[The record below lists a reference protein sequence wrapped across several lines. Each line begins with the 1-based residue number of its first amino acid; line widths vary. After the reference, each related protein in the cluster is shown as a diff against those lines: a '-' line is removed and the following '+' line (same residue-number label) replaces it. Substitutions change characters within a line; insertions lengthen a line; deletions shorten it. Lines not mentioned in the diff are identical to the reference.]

1 MYQVMDCGGFCRCC
15 LLSLHLQL
23 GPATRAG
30 TAPTPGQPLTCVS
43 PPAFR
48 KAPPRYSWALL
59 TNKTFKSPANPKHK
73 YSFKSSSISVSSRVN
88 SRPRRLQC
96 SLAAVAGVGANF
108 SLWFW
113 RGNSQRISSGLQ
125 MKACHPMDRVQ
136 HPRSLGE
143 FSRRLN
149 VLGHAWGEIQQV
161 IASSVLSLT
170 LPSPS
175 VQTRRMLSVAAL
187 CFHVNKKRV

>member
-1 MYQVMDCGGFCRCC
+1 MYQVMDRGGFCRCC

-48 KAPPRYSWALL
+48 KAPPRYSWELL

-88 SRPRRLQC
+88 SWPRRLQHGM
-96 SLAAVAGVGANF
+96 AGVGANF
-108 SLWFW
+108 SPWFW

-125 MKACHPMDRVQ
+125 MKACHSMDRVQ
-136 HPRSLGE
+136 RPSSLGE

-149 VLGHAWGEIQQV
+149 VLGHAWGEIQV
-161 IASSVLSLT
+161 IASSVPSLT

-175 VQTRRMLSVAAL
+175 VRT
-187 CFHVNKKRV
+187 